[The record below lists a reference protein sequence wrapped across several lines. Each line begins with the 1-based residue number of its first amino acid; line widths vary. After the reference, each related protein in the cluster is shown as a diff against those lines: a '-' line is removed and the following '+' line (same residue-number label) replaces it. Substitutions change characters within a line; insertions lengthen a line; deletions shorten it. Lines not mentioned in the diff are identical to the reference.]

1 MENLDT
7 PSHSPLSREK
17 SHLYLY
23 RSMYQEIVLLQKTF
37 STSSSSFIG
46 WTVATTT
53 SRRHLWSGS
62 IVATSIGVNHTCGPR
77 NIPRGALALLSDM
90 NQKKGYT
97 QQSQRH
103 TKVDSMGYSSYS
115 SVAVVATCLWWQHH
129 SPGSTMASAWTFSR
143 DHNSAMTAPLWLLR
157 TDRLSCSIRPIP
169 AFTQQRYASSVVRAS
184 YRPPDYTIDDDDDD
198 NNETLDVPNDTTKLE
213 ESDDILPTTRRR
225 PRIVR
230 ATTRISGSSS
240 TLNVNTFDDD
250 DDDYDYDDD
259 DDNEVERSKMTRKTG
274 TKTPT
279 TAPKRNTTKKV
290 NVDASSS
297 SSSSASW
304 MDRNTQFM
312 NTIGKV
318 AADHPKSTTT
328 SSTTTRGTFIR
339 SSAGSSD
346 TATTTGLSRLR
357 NSSNQSKNYN
367 IRGDN
372 NNNSETHDDDEVN
385 RTFRED
391 FRGTRVFVQGLPESC
406 KWQDL
411 KDHFRVAG
419 KVVFASVSSGLD
431 PNTNR
436 PKGHGIVQFETTA
449 EARTAIRIMRDHPLN
464 GSTLYVREDIQED
477 GNSNRPV
484 RTGSSNGDHYDDDAD
499 EDDESNTSDRPKGP
513 TPPSKWKCADTEMA
527 AQHLDP
533 ESIQKV
539 FQILK
544 ARNQARRRRN
554 YEACDAMREELK
566 NQYNVHIDDRLTMWW
581 IGAAPPNVVDQVQNI
596 GRWKD
601 DGTEHPEPG
610 TSTRGPPPTEWRQI
624 MTTKEN
630 DACIDPDLIM
640 GLLKQRD
647 IARREKDFSTAD
659 TLLLQAQNAPSEAFL
674 TLRIHDE
681 SKTWRVWSD
690 QAPARPNPVLLSK
703 ESPPAEQCIS
713 LCLEHAPD
721 KVDEVRQLLFKFPG
735 REYNILK
742 KLKQRYLNQ

>member
-1 MENLDT
+1 M
-7 PSHSPLSREK
+7 
-17 SHLYLY
+17 
-23 RSMYQEIVLLQKTF
+23 
-37 STSSSSFIG
+37 
-46 WTVATTT
+46 TT
-53 SRRHLWSGS
+53 
-62 IVATSIGVNHTCGPR
+62 
-77 NIPRGALALLSDM
+77 LSDNM
-90 NQKKGYT
+90 HQKKGYT
-97 QQSQRH
+97 KQSPLLLPLLLRRS
-103 TKVDSMGYSSYS
+103 TTSVVDSMRYSASSSSSYS
-115 SVAVVATCLWWQHH
+115 SVALVATCCLWWQLLLPQQPH
-129 SPGSTMASAWTFSR
+129 SSGIMTASAWTFATR
-143 DHNSAMTAPLWLLR
+143 DYYRPTAWR
-157 TDRLSCSIRPIP
+157 SSTDCRRRPWSCSSSIRPILP
-169 AFTQQRYASSVVRAS
+169 TFTPQQQQQQQRYASSVVRAS
-184 YRPPDYTIDDDDDD
+184 YRPPDYTIDDDD
-198 NNETLDVPNDTTKLE
+198 ETIPSQETTTTTTTTTKLE

-230 ATTRISGSSS
+230 TATTRMSGNTRSGTTT
-240 TLNVNTFDDD
+240 TLKNVNTVEDD
-250 DDDYDYDDD
+250 DDDYDDDD
-259 DDNEVERSKMTRKTG
+259 EEEEMERSKTTRKSNM
-274 TKTPT
+274 KNPT
-279 TAPKRNTTKKV
+279 SAPKKTTTKKV
-290 NVDASSS
+290 NVNVRGSGSTGS
-297 SSSSASW
+297 TSGSASW
-304 MDRNTQFM
+304 MDRNQQFM

-318 AADHPKSTTT
+318 AAVDHPTT
-328 SSTTTRGTFIR
+328 SKSTTTRGTFIR
-339 SSAGSSD
+339 SSTASSD
-346 TATTTGLSRLR
+346 TAATTTTTGVSRLR
-357 NSSNQSKNYN
+357 NTSSPNKNSN
-367 IRGDN
+367 IRGDAN
-372 NNNSETHDDDEVN
+372 NHSDSLNDDDEVN

-391 FRGTRVFVQGLPESC
+391 FRGTRVFVQGLPEAC

-464 GSTLYVREDIQED
+464 GNTLYVRGDIQED
-477 GNSNRPV
+477 D
-484 RTGSSNGDHYDDDAD
+484 GSSTLRTKSWNGDRYDDDTD
-499 EDDESNTSDRPKGP
+499 EDDDESNTSGRPKGP

-566 NQYNVHIDDRLTMWW
+566 DQYNVHIDDRLTMWW
-581 IGAAPPNVVDQVQNI
+581 IGAAPSNIVDQVQST
-596 GRWKD
+596 GRWK
-601 DGTEHPEPG
+601 EQPEPA
-610 TSTRGPPPTEWRQI
+610 TYTREPPPTEWRQI

-659 TLLLQAQNAPSEAFL
+659 ALLLQAQNAPSEAFL

-690 QAPARPNPVLLSK
+690 NAPVRPNPTLLLSPK
-703 ESPPAEQCIS
+703 NESSPAAEQCIS

-721 KVDEVRQLLFKFPG
+721 KVEEVRQLLVKFPG